1 MHDTAHDH
9 AVTFKR
15 RHRKN
20 RPKKQITST
29 SLQETID
36 RPTDG
41 KVSAKAIHFY
51 NLFIAFTS

>member
-1 MHDTAHDH
+1 MHDTTHDH

-29 SLQETID
+29 SLQEMID

-41 KVSAKAIHFY
+41 PSECQGDS
-51 NLFIAFTS
+51 LL